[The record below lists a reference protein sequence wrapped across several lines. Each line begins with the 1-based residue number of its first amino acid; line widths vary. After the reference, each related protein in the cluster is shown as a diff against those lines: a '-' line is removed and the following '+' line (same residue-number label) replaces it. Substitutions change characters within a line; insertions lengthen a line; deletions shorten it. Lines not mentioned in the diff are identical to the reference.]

1 MSDHDA
7 LDAMD
12 SLTEACAHARGIA
25 GLLAAADLKEVPN
38 QTVALAAT
46 AMLKHIETAEAA
58 AERLHRFAQQQEA
71 TA

>member
-1 MSDHDA
+1 MADRDA

-25 GLLAAADLKEVPN
+25 GLLAAADLREVPH
-38 QTVALAAT
+38 QTVALVAN
-46 AMLKHIETAEAA
+46 AMLKHIENAEAA
-58 AERLHRFAQQQEA
+58 AERMHRFTQRQEV